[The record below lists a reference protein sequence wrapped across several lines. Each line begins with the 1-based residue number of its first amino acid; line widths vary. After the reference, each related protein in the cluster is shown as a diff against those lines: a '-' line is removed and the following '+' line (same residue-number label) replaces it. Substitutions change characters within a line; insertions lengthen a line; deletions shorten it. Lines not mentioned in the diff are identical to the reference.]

1 LIPRRAEE
9 QLARTY
15 VDRLGIKVSSVS
27 QQVGTLSGG
36 NQQKVSLAK
45 WLAADCAILI
55 IDEPTIGID
64 IRTKDEFH
72 QVIWQLASEGK
83 SILLISSDMP
93 EMIHLADRI
102 LVMSDLQ
109 LVGEMQ
115 NSRNYDEMSQ
125 NIIQTIHANPGRTGE
140 VVEEARHV

>member
-1 LIPRRAEE
+1 
-9 QLARTY
+9 
-15 VDRLGIKVSSVS
+15 VDRLGIKVSSVA

-64 IRTKDEFH
+64 IRTKGEFH
-72 QVIWQLASEGK
+72 QLIWQLASEGK

-93 EMIHLADRI
+93 EMLHLADRVLI
-102 LVMSDLQ
+102 MNEMQ

-115 NSRNYDEMSQ
+115 NSRNYEEMSQ
-125 NIIQTIHANPGRTGE
+125 AIIQAIHTHPAHTEEGE
-140 VVEEARHV
+140 AEVH